1 MVRAVLQGSYLAQLR
16 AELGQGQT
24 ARVRGTDH
32 GFNPILLVPDVLV
45 RRQVKP
51 DYLAEV
57 LCHKHLHV
65 VIRLLQIS
73 LGLDH
78 HPGPQL
84 IDFIDAVVTVQTTV
98 FGNSLHGGPQHLL
111 RNLQG
116 FCPPLS
122 AAWTL
127 GPCQNSHLNHLLG
140 WHGTPVPPQ

>member
-1 MVRAVLQGSYLAQLR
+1 MVRVVLQDNHLAQLR
-16 AELGQGQT
+16 AELSKGQ
-24 ARVRGTDH
+24 AACVRGTDH
-32 GFNPILLVPDVLV
+32 GFSLILLVPDVLV

-98 FGNSLHGGPQHLL
+98 FGNGLHG
-111 RNLQG
+111 
-116 FCPPLS
+116 
-122 AAWTL
+122 
-127 GPCQNSHLNHLLG
+127 
-140 WHGTPVPPQ
+140 